1 MATTR
6 RSPSP
11 RALLLHWKEEELADL
26 ASRLSGSGFH
36 IEPYVPVPGEGLK
49 GLVAR
54 GRPDLLLVSLDR
66 LPSNGHAVADHFRKR
81 KDARMI
87 PIVFVGG
94 APEKVA
100 KIRAA
105 MPGCWFAGW
114 DTAARTMQQAISGVG
129 APPVAREKL
138 SLPPP
143 RAMYEKLGLKADSEV
158 AVLGAPADLYRLVPD
173 LPFEVFEVDQ
183 PSPRTDTTLWFL
195 RSLDEVDDGF
205 AWIAARMSRP
215 RIWTFYRRGSKSG
228 MNWGL
233 LSERAAAVGL
243 AQYKILRFND
253 EWTGVA
259 FGIARKGKA

>member
-26 ASRLSGSGFH
+26 AARLSGSGFH

-54 GRPDLLLVSLDR
+54 DRPELLLISLDR
-66 LPSNGHAVADHFRKR
+66 LPSNGHAVAAHFQKR
-81 KDARMI
+81 KDARTI
-87 PIVFVGG
+87 PIVFIGG
-94 APEKVA
+94 APEKVE

-105 MPGCWFAGW
+105 MPRAWFTCW
-114 DTAARTMQQAISGVG
+114 DSAASVLQQAATGS
-129 APPVAREKL
+129 APPVAKEKPA
-138 SLPPP
+138 SPPP

-183 PSPRTDTTLWFL
+183 PGPRTDTTLWFL
-195 RSLDEVDDGF
+195 RSMDEVNDGF

-243 AQYKILRFND
+243 AQYKILRFSD

>member
-6 RSPSP
+6 RPPSP
-11 RALLLHWKEEELADL
+11 RALLLHWKEAELAGL
-26 ASRLSGSGFH
+26 SSQLSGSGF
-36 IEPYVPVPGEGLK
+36 EVEAYVPVPGEGLK

-54 GRPDLLLVSLDR
+54 NRPDLLLVCLDR
-66 LPSNGHAVADHFRKR
+66 LPSHGHAVADHFRKR

-94 APEKVA
+94 APDKVE

-105 MPGCWFAGW
+105 MPGCWFTGW
-114 DTAARTMQQAISGVG
+114 GTAVETMQQAISGS
-129 APPVAREKL
+129 APPAPKVK
-138 SLPPP
+138 SQQPPP
-143 RAMYEKLGLKADSEV
+143 RGLYEKLGLKADSEV

-183 PSPRTDTTLWFL
+183 PGPRTDVTLWFL
-195 RSLDEVDDGF
+195 RSMDEADDGF
-205 AWIAARMSRP
+205 SWIAARMSRP

-233 LSERAAAVGL
+233 ISERAAAVGL
-243 AQYKILRFND
+243 AQYKILRFDD